1 MDPHMFDSEFSYELY
16 IFSIL
21 NLYLTVKHVW
31 PIICATDAF
40 NLQEQRRFSGNNVS
54 FIRKFTV
61 YAYVACIYTYLDI

>member
-31 PIICATDAF
+31 PIICATHAF
-40 NLQEQRRFSGNNVS
+40 NLQEQRRFKTETMYNSSENS
-54 FIRKFTV
+54 LCMLMWHV
-61 YAYVACIYTYLDI
+61 YIHI